1 MIQSFGQ
8 LSIQDV
14 ESSEISLLARWKTF
28 PEGIMWRL
36 DDLARITI
44 LVIGIGSPAE
54 EEYLFHKY
62 LSIIKAYTKIL
73 FTNHMIQTTTA
84 ALVLSN
90 EFNLGKDNKGN
101 MVCNW
106 I

>member
-44 LVIGIGSPAE
+44 LVIG
-54 EEYLFHKY
+54 HKY